1 MIREL
6 YTEDL
11 DINLKYNIYLH
22 CVQNDD
28 VILNINVYDKSL
40 QADLSNY
47 TCRLKAFKSDHIPL
61 IQNTNI
67 DVTGNVVKIEASKQ
81 LTTTAGIVKAELQ
94 FTDKSTLKKKSTFFI
109 EIKVEKSALNVDGA
123 LSTPMCTLLEE
134 IDNKLDQIENIGQV
148 LDEAKQVRDTLES
161 DIVVGNT
168 TNENI
173 VQSISDADSK
183 KREVEISISNASD
196 KISEVEDS
204 ITNADNSRNA
214 LDRSKEVAN
223 ETKIDLDNA
232 NVQAEK
238 NIEELNKLGDV
249 TDLAAKVQT
258 NTENISK
265 NTKSIEEVNSHL
277 NEKANLSDVKIFTSL
292 ADIGLTINDMTTDFG
307 ANILKMIKAMGRNRK
322 LVLYPYSA
330 ETNTNLYNS
339 VKTWCGLDT
348 DAYTIVIESSFNGA
362 DNLPNKIE
370 VYPNTNTGNNRYFVG
385 FYDNAM
391 GKCREVATTE
401 IFNFESLLVNGWHV
415 GNCSFRGKKIGNEM
429 LIEGII
435 VNNLESPNK
444 IIAQGLPIPS
454 DGKWHGG
461 SSMCSDNSS
470 IYLVL
475 QPNGDLL
482 FQQNGQKK
490 DLLYTIII
498 NYPV

>member
-11 DINLKYNIYLH
+11 DINLKYNVYLQ

-47 TCRLKAFKSDHIPL
+47 TCRLKAFKSDQIPL

-67 DVTGNVVKIEASKQ
+67 DVTGNVVKIEANKQ

-265 NTKSIEEVNSHL
+265 NNKSIEEVNSHL
-277 NEKANLSDVKIFTSL
+277 NEKANLSDIKIFTSL
-292 ADIGLTINDMTTDFG
+292 SDIGLTINDMTTDFG

-339 VKTWCGLDT
+339 VKTWCGVNT
-348 DAYTIVIESSFNGA
+348 DAYTLVIESSFNGVE
-362 DNLPNKIE
+362 NLPNKIE

-391 GKCREVATTE
+391 GKCREVGMTE
-401 IFNFESLLVNGWHV
+401 TFNFESVLVNGWNV
-415 GNCSFRGKKIGNEM
+415 GNCSFRGKKIGSEM
-429 LIEGII
+429 FIEGII
-435 VNNLESPNK
+435 VNNLSSPNS
-444 IIAQGLPIPS
+444 IVTQGLPIPS
-454 DGKWHGG
+454 DGRWHGG
-461 SSMCSDNSS
+461 GAIGNDNKGAY
-470 IYLVL
+470 ITI
-475 QPNGDLL
+475 QPNGDLM
-482 FQQNGQKK
+482 FQSNGQAQNIV
-490 DLLYTIII
+490 YSI
-498 NYPV
+498 NLHYPV

>member
-1 MIREL
+1 MISEL

-47 TCRLKAFKSDHIPL
+47 TCRLKAFKSDQIPL

-109 EIKVEKSALNVDGA
+109 EIKVEKSSLNVDGA

-265 NTKSIEEVNSHL
+265 NNKSIEEVNSHL
-277 NEKANLSDVKIFTSL
+277 NENANAIEILNKKDLRTAIHYTDGTLFSTSL
-292 ADIGLTINDMTTDFG
+292 NNTHDCWNKWVSVEGNNLENAPHTGVIWGEVFTGGDPARAFQIVISVFESTRKTYIRYLHDSKWSSFQYISTGELKTLTLLNGWTALDKDPTVTKSGNAVILNMRIRNGLFTEGSKI
-307 ANILKMIKAMGRNRK
+307 
-322 LVLYPYSA
+322 A
-330 ETNTNLYNS
+330 ETGYS
-339 VKTWCGLDT
+339 VKGGNSIFNIFSMYDG
-348 DAYTIVIESSFNGA
+348 SFNGS
-362 DNLPNKIE
+362 
-370 VYPNTNTGNNRYFVG
+370 VYVDGNG
-385 FYDNAM
+385 
-391 GKCREVATTE
+391 
-401 IFNFESLLVNGWHV
+401 SLICGSNIK
-415 GNCSFRGKKIGNEM
+415 S
-429 LIEGII
+429 
-435 VNNLESPNK
+435 NN
-444 IIAQGLPIPS
+444 
-454 DGKWHGG
+454 DT
-461 SSMCSDNSS
+461 S
-470 IYLVL
+470 INISWV
-475 QPNGDLL
+475 
-482 FQQNGQKK
+482 
-490 DLLYTIII
+490 TI
-498 NYPV
+498 